1 MNVDHIPIFCQLSKA
16 DVPERNTKFSAMFS
30 EANPLKG
37 FIRTLVNWS
46 LDFKNENPSIKWSC
60 HYLYS
65 QSYEGGGRFSWFPS
79 VWASWVL
86 AGEAVFESSH
96 HPAGDKVGVSLG
108 SVRGKIEFSVVGIF
122 LKKDWLKTTKMI
134 LKVLINMSRCR
145 NVRRIYFENRW
156 VLQTGRKWVV

>member
-1 MNVDHIPIFCQLSKA
+1 
-16 DVPERNTKFSAMFS
+16 MFS

-46 LDFKNENPSIKWSC
+46 LAFKNTNTSIEWSC

-96 HPAGDKVGVSLG
+96 HPAGDKVVVSLG
-108 SVRGKIEFSVVGIF
+108 SVRGKIEYSVIGIF
-122 LKKDWLKTTKMI
+122 SKKIHWKRQKWSLKFWLICQDAETCDGSV
-134 LKVLINMSRCR
+134 LKIDECFRQAGNEPYSLTNLS
-145 NVRRIYFENRW
+145 
-156 VLQTGRKWVV
+156 